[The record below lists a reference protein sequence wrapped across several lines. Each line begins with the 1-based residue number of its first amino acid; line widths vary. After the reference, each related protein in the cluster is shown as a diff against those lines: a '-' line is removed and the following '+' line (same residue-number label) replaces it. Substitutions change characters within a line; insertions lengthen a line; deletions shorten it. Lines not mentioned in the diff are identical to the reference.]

1 MDEVRRFVGI
11 DVAKVALD
19 VFLGS
24 VGATFS
30 VANDEVGI
38 RELLRQLEPA
48 DFVILE
54 ATGGL
59 EMPVASALAAAG
71 IAVAIVNPR
80 QVRDFAR
87 ATGRLA
93 KTDRLD
99 AEALARFGEA
109 VRPEARPLADEQAQA
124 LEALV
129 TRRRHLVEMLTAEK
143 NRRAR
148 APKVLHRSIDEH
160 IRWLEKRL
168 AAFDDELGELIRN
181 TPLWRE
187 RDEVLR
193 SVPGVGKVLS
203 STLLAQLPELG
214 MLNRKQIAAL
224 AGLAPF
230 NRDSGSLR
238 GSRCIWGGRAQVRR
252 VLYMATVAGVRSNPV
267 IKNFYSQLRARGKY
281 PKSALTACMRKLL
294 VILNAM
300 LHNQTPW
307 QTPPLTP
314 SISPLSLRLSADT
327 QHGCLYVE
335 GAVQDSNW
343 VERQTGAACRVTLLP
358 NPKNTRFRDIYIS
371 PFKNARE
378 RLAKR

>member
-1 MDEVRRFVGI
+1 MDEVKRFVGI
-11 DVAKVALD
+11 DVAKAALD
-19 VFLGS
+19 VFIGS
-24 VGATFS
+24 DGAALS
-30 VANDEVGI
+30 VANHEVGI
-38 RELLRQLEPA
+38 RELLGQLKPT

-59 EMPVASALAAAG
+59 ETPVAGALAAAG

-93 KTDRLD
+93 KTDTLD
-99 AEALARFGEA
+99 AEVLARFGEA
-109 VRPEARPLADEQAQA
+109 VRPQARPLADEQAQA

-129 TRRRHLVEMLTAEK
+129 TRRRQLVEMLTAEK
-143 NRRAR
+143 NRRAN

-168 AAFDDELGELIRN
+168 SGFDDELGELIRD

-187 RDEVLR
+187 RDELLR

-203 STLLAQLPELG
+203 STLLAHLPELG

-230 NRDSGSLR
+230 NRDSGKLR

-252 VLYMATVAGVRSNPV
+252 VLYMAVVAAVRSNPV
-267 IKNFYSQLRARGKY
+267 IKNFYAQLRARGKY
-281 PKSALTACMRKLL
+281 PKPALTACMRKLL
-294 VILNAM
+294 VILNTM
-300 LHNQTPW
+300 LHNKTHW
-307 QTPPLTP
+307 HTSALTSSNSP
-314 SISPLSLRLSADT
+314 ISPLLGAVSE
-327 QHGCLYVE
+327 HGC
-335 GAVQDSNW
+335 
-343 VERQTGAACRVTLLP
+343 C
-358 NPKNTRFRDIYIS
+358 
-371 PFKNARE
+371 
-378 RLAKR
+378 

>member
-11 DVAKVALD
+11 DVAKAALD
-19 VFLGS
+19 VFMGS
-24 VGATFS
+24 AGTAFTV
-30 VANDEVGI
+30 VNDEVGI
-38 RELLRQLEPA
+38 RDLVRRLVPA

-59 EMPVASALAAAG
+59 ETPVASALAAAG

-99 AEALARFGEA
+99 AELLAHFGAA

-129 TRRRHLVEMLTAEK
+129 TRRRQLVEMLTAEK
-143 NRRAR
+143 NRRGR

-168 AAFDDELGELIRN
+168 SGFDEELGELIHN

-187 RDEVLR
+187 RDELLR

-230 NRDSGSLR
+230 NRDSGSMR

-252 VLYMATVAGVRSNPV
+252 VLYMATVAGVRSNPT
-267 IKNFYSQLRARGKY
+267 IRTFYLRLRANGKHAK
-281 PKSALTACMRKLL
+281 PALIACMRKFL

-300 LHNQTPW
+300 IHHKTPW
-307 QTPPLTP
+307 QTPALASPT
-314 SISPLSLRLSADT
+314 SPLSPLSGAVSE
-327 QHGCLYVE
+327 HGC
-335 GAVQDSNW
+335 
-343 VERQTGAACRVTLLP
+343 C
-358 NPKNTRFRDIYIS
+358 
-371 PFKNARE
+371 
-378 RLAKR
+378 

>member
-1 MDEVRRFVGI
+1 MEGTKRYVGI
-11 DVAKVALD
+11 DVAKAKLD
-19 VFLGS
+19 VFIGGTRES
-24 VGATFS
+24 FS
-30 VANDEVGI
+30 VVNTELGI
-38 RELLRQLEPA
+38 RGMLAKFRRD

-59 EMPVASALAAAG
+59 EVPVAGALATGG
-71 IAVAIVNPR
+71 IALAIVNPR

-99 AEALARFGEA
+99 AEVLARFGEA

-129 TRRRHLVEMLTAEK
+129 TRRRQLVEMLTAEK

-168 AAFDDELGELIRN
+168 AGCDDELGELIRN

-187 RDEVLR
+187 RDELLR

-230 NRDSGSLR
+230 NRDSGKLR

-252 VLYMATVAGVRSNPV
+252 VLYMATVAGVRSNPT
-267 IKNFYSQLRARGKY
+267 IKAFY
-281 PKSALTACMRKLL
+281 
-294 VILNAM
+294 
-300 LHNQTPW
+300 
-307 QTPPLTP
+307 
-314 SISPLSLRLSADT
+314 LRLRT
-327 QHGCLYVE
+327 NG
-335 GAVQDSNW
+335 
-343 VERQTGAACRVTLLP
+343 
-358 NPKNTRFRDIYIS
+358 
-371 PFKNARE
+371 
-378 RLAKR
+378 

>member
-11 DVAKVALD
+11 DVAKAALD
-19 VFLGS
+19 VFIGS
-24 VGATFS
+24 AGTAFT

-38 RELLRQLEPA
+38 KDLVRQLVPA

-59 EMPVASALAAAG
+59 ETPVASALAAAG

-99 AEALARFGEA
+99 AEVLALFGEA
-109 VRPEARPLADEQAQA
+109 VRPEARRLADEQTQA

-129 TRRRHLVEMLTAEK
+129 TRRRQLVEMLTAEK
-143 NRRAR
+143 NRRAS

-168 AAFDDELGELIRN
+168 AGFDDELGELIRN

-187 RDEVLR
+187 RDALLR

-230 NRDSGSLR
+230 NRDSGSMR
-238 GSRCIWGGRAQVRR
+238 GSRCICGGRAQVRR
-252 VLYMATVAGVRSNPV
+252 VLYMATVAGVRSNPAV
-267 IKNFYSQLRARGKY
+267 RTFYLRLRANGKHAK
-281 PKSALTACMRKLL
+281 PALTACMRKFL

-300 LHNQTPW
+300 LHNKTHW
-307 QTPPLTP
+307 QTPALT
-314 SISPLSLRLSADT
+314 SSTSPLSPLLGAASE
-327 QHGCLYVE
+327 HGC
-335 GAVQDSNW
+335 
-343 VERQTGAACRVTLLP
+343 C
-358 NPKNTRFRDIYIS
+358 
-371 PFKNARE
+371 
-378 RLAKR
+378 

>member
-1 MDEVRRFVGI
+1 MDEVKRFVGI
-11 DVAKVALD
+11 EVAKAALD
-19 VFLGS
+19 VFVGS
-24 VGATFS
+24 AGIAFT
-30 VANDEVGI
+30 VADNEVGI
-38 RELLRQLEPA
+38 RDLISQLVPT

-59 EMPVASALAAAG
+59 ETPVASALAAAG

-99 AEALARFGEA
+99 AEVLARFGEA
-109 VRPEARPLADEQAQA
+109 VRPEARPLADEHAQA

-129 TRRRHLVEMLTAEK
+129 TRRRQLVEMLTAEK

-148 APKVLHRSIDEH
+148 APKVLHRNIDEH

-168 AAFDDELGELIRN
+168 SMFDDELGELIRS

-187 RDEVLR
+187 RDELLR

-203 STLLAQLPELG
+203 STLLAQLPEVG

-230 NRDSGSLR
+230 NRDSGSMR

-252 VLYMATVAGVRSNPV
+252 VLYMATVAGVRSNP
-267 IKNFYSQLRARGKY
+267 IIRAFYLRLRTNGKHAK
-281 PKSALTACMRKLL
+281 PALIACMRKFL

-300 LHNQTPW
+300 LHDKTQW
-307 QTPPLTP
+307 QPPALT
-314 SISPLSLRLSADT
+314 SPASSLFPL
-327 QHGCLYVE
+327 L
-335 GAVQDSNW
+335 GAVS
-343 VERQTGAACRVTLLP
+343 EHRCC
-358 NPKNTRFRDIYIS
+358 
-371 PFKNARE
+371 
-378 RLAKR
+378 

>member
-1 MDEVRRFVGI
+1 MGDQKRFVGI
-11 DVAKVALD
+11 DVAKAQLE
-19 VFLGS
+19 VFIRPDGE
-24 VGATFS
+24 TFS

-38 RELLRQLEPA
+38 GELLRQLEPA

-71 IAVAIVNPR
+71 VAGAIVHPR
-80 QVRDFAR
+80 PVRDFAR

-99 AEALARFGEA
+99 AEVLARFGEA
-109 VRPEARPLADEQAQA
+109 VRPEARPLANEQAQA

-129 TRRRHLVEMLTAEK
+129 TRRRQLVEMLTAEK
-143 NRRAR
+143 NRRAN
-148 APKVLHRSIDEH
+148 APKILHHSIDEH

-168 AAFDDELGELIRN
+168 TGFDDELAELIRD

-187 RDEVLR
+187 RDELLR

-203 STLLAQLPELG
+203 STLLAHLPELG
-214 MLNRKQIAAL
+214 ALNRKQIAAL

-230 NRDSGSLR
+230 NRDSGSLH

-252 VLYMATVAGVRSNPV
+252 VLYMAVVAAVRSNPV
-267 IKNFYSQLRARGKY
+267 IKNFYTQLRARGKY

-300 LHNQTPW
+300 LRSKISW
-307 QTPPLTP
+307 QTPALASSTATL
-314 SISPLSLRLSADT
+314 SPLLGAVPE
-327 QHGCLYVE
+327 HGC
-335 GAVQDSNW
+335 
-343 VERQTGAACRVTLLP
+343 C
-358 NPKNTRFRDIYIS
+358 
-371 PFKNARE
+371 
-378 RLAKR
+378 